1 MADKH
6 YQSLMHTLDENREEL
21 VHRVTEQLFT
31 RIPIVGI
38 SSQDMDP
45 SLHHHRNMA
54 LTAER
59 FHEIVQTG
67 ATIDWK
73 LVTAEFGWADRK
85 LSTMGI
91 THDHHQILITTYF
104 AEALQLR
111 DWSPEERKLLEQI
124 ASNIREAAISG
135 YDEPVP
141 SSFVSVSQE

>member
-1 MADKH
+1 MTNQH
-6 YQSLMHTLDENREEL
+6 YQTVIHTLDEEREEL
-21 VHRVTEQLFT
+21 VHRVTEKLFAA
-31 RIPIVGI
+31 IPIVGV
-38 SSQDMDP
+38 SEHDTERQM
-45 SLHHHRNMA
+45 HHHRNMA

-91 THDHHQILITTYF
+91 HHGHHTQLMDTYF
-104 AEALQLR
+104 TEALNLR
-111 DWSPEERKLLEQI
+111 DWSPEEREVIEEI
-124 ASNIREAAISG
+124 AAHIRKAALAG

-141 SSFVSVSQE
+141 ASFIQA